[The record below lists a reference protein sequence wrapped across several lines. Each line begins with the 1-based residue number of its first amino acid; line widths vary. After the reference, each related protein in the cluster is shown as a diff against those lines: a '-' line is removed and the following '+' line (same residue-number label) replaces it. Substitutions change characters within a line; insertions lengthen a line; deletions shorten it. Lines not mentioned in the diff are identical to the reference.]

1 MQFLEKYIL
10 SATSEHIALL
20 KYLLI
25 LMLLIHLPF
34 IGMIIGGTL
43 FSVVFNILDRIKQ
56 NRTYL
61 NFSKDL
67 INILIL
73 NRSTVVILG
82 IVPLLVITLIYA
94 QILYTLKL
102 QTVNFLIYS
111 VIMVSMGFLMI
122 YVYKHTFYKRE
133 DKFFFHISHGIL
145 GILLL
150 CGAYFIFIG
159 GLSLLLEPGEWE
171 FIKNPLHLSFYLN
184 GITKYL
190 IFILSSLAIT
200 GGSILFFFFN
210 WQETRIDSSSDYAGF
225 VRNFGIV
232 TALIFTLLQPIA
244 ILWNLVVMPE
254 TALLPSIFTCSAII
268 ISLLLVISYMLYAM
282 LKNSEKKFGTHVFI
296 FFILIFL
303 ITILNDQ
310 VSSGNSIKEQ
320 VLLLTYKADEMKN
333 ELEIKRGM
341 VSGGTEVSEKT
352 GESVFNRICSQCHR
366 FDRRLVGPP
375 LSSVLPKYENK
386 EDELRAF
393 IHSPSKKNEGYPSM
407 PKLGLKEEEI
417 ASVAKYVL
425 KRLKDES
432 KQ

>member
-1 MQFLEKYIL
+1 MYLLNNYIL
-10 SATSEHIALL
+10 SSTSEHVALL

-67 INILIL
+67 INTVAV
-73 NRSTVVILG
+73 NRSAGLILG

-94 QILYTLKL
+94 QMLYTLEL

-111 VIMVSMGFLMI
+111 VIMVSLGFLML
-122 YVYKHTFYKRE
+122 YVYKYTFHKRE
-133 DKFFFHISHGIL
+133 ANFIFHISHGIL
-145 GILLL
+145 GIFFL

-159 GLSLLLEPGEWE
+159 SLSLLLEPGEWE
-171 FIKNPLHLSFYLN
+171 FIKNPLHLAFYLN

-190 IFILSSLAIT
+190 LFILSSLAFT

-210 WQETRIDSSSDYAGF
+210 WQETRIDSSSDYVRF
-225 VRNFGIV
+225 VKNFGIV
-232 TALIFTLLQPIA
+232 TALIFTLLQPIV

-254 TALLPSIFTCSAII
+254 TALLPSIFSYSAII
-268 ISLLLVISYMLYAM
+268 IFLLLAISYMLYAM

-296 FFILIFL
+296 LFLLTFL

-310 VSSGNSIKEQ
+310 VTSGNSIKEKI
-320 VLLLTYKADEMKN
+320 LLLTYKADEMKN

-341 VSGGTEVSEKT
+341 VSGVAEVNEKT
-352 GESVFNRICSQCHR
+352 GESVFRRICSQCHR

-375 LSSVLPKYENK
+375 LSSVLPKYESK
-386 EDELRAF
+386 EKDLLAF
-393 IHSPSKKNEGYPSM
+393 IKSPYKKNAGYPSM